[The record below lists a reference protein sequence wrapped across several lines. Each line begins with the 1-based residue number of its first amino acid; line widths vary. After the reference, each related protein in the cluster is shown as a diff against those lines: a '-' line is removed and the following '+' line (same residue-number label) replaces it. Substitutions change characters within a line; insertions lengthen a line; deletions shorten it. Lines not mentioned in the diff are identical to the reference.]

1 MPSHSYSKQQSILIQ
16 RKKEKNTYIH
26 RYRKNSEPF
35 SLSTKSL
42 ATYINVFVI
51 YINVSI
57 PQSISYNIIL
67 RNANTLFHIMQVV
80 RSGVT
85 RKAHKQDDS
94 LFYLRGVDKYKQTPN
109 AYKRTTGYRLTTR
122 GRQHLVRVS
131 MPIGFGGRKSSYFHC
146 RHDCSL
152 CLARGRIGVAVFE
165 NAILSWSSC

>member
-1 MPSHSYSKQQSILIQ
+1 MGDVCIYNINQGVKYTHTHTHIYAWENSICFLKEYKKNMPSHSYSKQQSILIQ
-16 RKKEKNTYIH
+16 RKKEKNTYIF

-42 ATYINVFVI
+42 ATYINAFVI

-80 RSGVT
+80 LSGVT

-94 LFYLRGVDKYKQTPN
+94 LFYLRGVDK
-109 AYKRTTGYRLTTR
+109 
-122 GRQHLVRVS
+122 
-131 MPIGFGGRKSSYFHC
+131 
-146 RHDCSL
+146 
-152 CLARGRIGVAVFE
+152 
-165 NAILSWSSC
+165 